1 MRARLAESNSSKSFA
16 LAATEIIRSCVHCG
30 MCNASC
36 PTYQLTGDELEGP
49 RGRIYLIKGIL
60 ETGETSDVARTH
72 LDQCLVC
79 RSCEASCPSGV
90 KYGELLELTKPHI
103 ESSNP
108 SPLRLRIK
116 RYLIVQIVPSKVL
129 FSMFFALGRL
139 LKPLLSSNLKTLI
152 PERVS
157 LRALRRVAHKRKVL
171 LLSTCAQSVVRPS
184 IDTAAIKI
192 FDRLGITLIPVAG
205 AGCCG
210 ALALHCGYEE
220 KAIVQAKAN
229 IDAWWPY
236 IKLGAESIIATSSGC
251 GLQLKGYER
260 LLKEFPD
267 YSAKSKHLAGLI
279 KDPIELID
287 DKKLSAVIK
296 DSDRCSVVFQSP
308 CSLQHGLKISG
319 RVEAVLESL
328 GWSLTKVKDPHL
340 CCGSAGSY
348 SILYPETSATLREEK
363 LNALCQ
369 GSPELIITANIGCQ
383 LHLAAKSAVPVIH
396 WLELIERELN

>member
-1 MRARLAESNSSKSFA
+1 MRARLAKSNSSKSFA

-108 SPLRLRIK
+108 SPLWLRIK
-116 RYLIVQIVPSKVL
+116 RYLIVQIIPSKVL
-129 FSMFFALGRL
+129 FSILFSLGRL

-157 LRALRRVAHKRKVL
+157 LRVLRRVSHKRKAL

-210 ALALHCGYEE
+210 ALALHCGYED

-236 IKLGAESIIATSSGC
+236 IELGAESIIATSSGC

-287 DKKLSAVIK
+287 VQKLSAVIK
-296 DSDRCSVVFQSP
+296 DSDRCSVAFQSP
-308 CSLQHGLKISG
+308 CSLQHGLKING
-319 RVEAVLESL
+319 QVEAVLERL
-328 GWSLTKVKDPHL
+328 GWNLTKVKDPHL

-363 LNALCQ
+363 LNALSQ
-369 GSPELIITANIGCQ
+369 GSPELIVTANIGCQ

>member
-1 MRARLAESNSSKSFA
+1 
-16 LAATEIIRSCVHCG
+16 
-30 MCNASC
+30 
-36 PTYQLTGDELEGP
+36 
-49 RGRIYLIKGIL
+49 
-60 ETGETSDVARTH
+60 
-72 LDQCLVC
+72 
-79 RSCEASCPSGV
+79 
-90 KYGELLELTKPHI
+90 
-103 ESSNP
+103 
-108 SPLRLRIK
+108 
-116 RYLIVQIVPSKVL
+116 
-129 FSMFFALGRL
+129 
-139 LKPLLSSNLKTLI
+139 
-152 PERVS
+152 
-157 LRALRRVAHKRKVL
+157 
-171 LLSTCAQSVVRPS
+171 VRPS

-210 ALALHCGYEE
+210 ALALHCGYED

-236 IKLGAESIIATSSGC
+236 IELGAESIIATSSGC

-287 DKKLSAVIK
+287 VQKLSAVIK
-296 DSDRCSVVFQSP
+296 DSDRCSVAFQSP
-308 CSLQHGLKISG
+308 CSLQHGLKING
-319 RVEAVLESL
+319 QVEAVLERL
-328 GWSLTKVKDPHL
+328 GWNLTKVKDPHL

-363 LNALCQ
+363 LNALSQ
-369 GSPELIITANIGCQ
+369 GSPELIVTANIGCQ

>member
-1 MRARLAESNSSKSFA
+1 MRAGLAESNSSKSFA

-60 ETGETSDVARTH
+60 ETGETSDVAQTH

-108 SPLRLRIK
+108 SPLGLRIK

-129 FSMFFALGRL
+129 FSIFFAVGRI

-157 LRALRRVAHKRKVL
+157 LRVLSRVHHKRKAL

-184 IDTAAIKI
+184 IDTAAIRI

-210 ALALHCGYEE
+210 ALALHCGYED

-236 IKLGAESIIATSSGC
+236 IELGAESIIATSSGC

-279 KDPIELID
+279 RDPIELID
-287 DKKLSAVIK
+287 DQKLSAVIK

-308 CSLQHGLKISG
+308 CSLQHGLKING
-319 RVEAVLESL
+319 RVEAVLERL
-328 GWSLTKVKDPHL
+328 GWNLTKVKDPHL

-348 SILYPETSATLREEK
+348 SILYPETSAALREEK

-369 GSPELIITANIGCQ
+369 GSPELIVTANIGCQ

>member
-1 MRARLAESNSSKSFA
+1 MRARLAKSNSSKSFA

-108 SPLRLRIK
+108 SPLWLRIK
-116 RYLIVQIVPSKVL
+116 RYLIVQIIPSKVL
-129 FSMFFALGRL
+129 FSILFSLGRL

-157 LRALRRVAHKRKVL
+157 LRVLSRVSHKRKAL

-210 ALALHCGYEE
+210 ALALHCGYED

-236 IKLGAESIIATSSGC
+236 IELGAESIIATSSGC

-287 DKKLSAVIK
+287 DQKLSAVIK

-308 CSLQHGLKISG
+308 CSLQHGLKING

-328 GWSLTKVKDPHL
+328 GWSLTQVKDPHL

-363 LNALCQ
+363 LNALSQ
-369 GSPELIITANIGCQ
+369 GSPELIVTANIGCQ
-383 LHLAAKSAVPVIH
+383 LHLAAKSTTPVIH

>member
-108 SPLRLRIK
+108 SPLGLRIK

-129 FSMFFALGRL
+129 FSIFFSVGRL

-157 LRALRRVAHKRKVL
+157 LRPLRRVTHKRKAL

-210 ALALHCGYEE
+210 ALALHCGYED

-236 IKLGAESIIATSSGC
+236 IELGAESIIATSSGC

-267 YSAKSKHLAGLI
+267 YSAKSKHLAGLV

-287 DKKLSAVIK
+287 VQKLSAVVK

-308 CSLQHGLKISG
+308 CSLQHGLKING
-319 RVEAVLESL
+319 QVEAVLERL
-328 GWSLTKVKDPHL
+328 GWNLTKVKDPHL

-363 LNALCQ
+363 LNALSQ
-369 GSPELIITANIGCQ
+369 GSPELIVTANIGCQ

>member
-1 MRARLAESNSSKSFA
+1 
-16 LAATEIIRSCVHCG
+16 
-30 MCNASC
+30 
-36 PTYQLTGDELEGP
+36 
-49 RGRIYLIKGIL
+49 
-60 ETGETSDVARTH
+60 
-72 LDQCLVC
+72 
-79 RSCEASCPSGV
+79 
-90 KYGELLELTKPHI
+90 
-103 ESSNP
+103 
-108 SPLRLRIK
+108 
-116 RYLIVQIVPSKVL
+116 LIVQIIPSKVL
-129 FSMFFALGRL
+129 FSILFSVGRL

-157 LRALRRVAHKRKVL
+157 LRVLRRVSHKRKAL

-210 ALALHCGYEE
+210 ALALHCGYED

-236 IKLGAESIIATSSGC
+236 IELGAESIIATSSGC

-287 DKKLSAVIK
+287 VQKLSAVIK
-296 DSDRCSVVFQSP
+296 DSDRCSVAFQSP
-308 CSLQHGLKISG
+308 CSLQHGLKING
-319 RVEAVLESL
+319 QVEAVLERL
-328 GWSLTKVKDPHL
+328 GWNLTKVKDPHL

-363 LNALCQ
+363 LNALSQ
-369 GSPELIITANIGCQ
+369 GSPELIVTANIGCQ

>member
-1 MRARLAESNSSKSFA
+1 MRARLAESNRSKSFA

-129 FSMFFALGRL
+129 FSMFFSVGRL

-157 LRALRRVAHKRKVL
+157 LRPLRRVTHKRKAL

-210 ALALHCGYEE
+210 ALALHCGYED

-236 IKLGAESIIATSSGC
+236 IELGAESIIATSSGC

-267 YSAKSKHLAGLI
+267 YSAKSKHLAGLV

-287 DKKLSAVIK
+287 VQKLSAVVK

-308 CSLQHGLKISG
+308 CSLQHGLKING
-319 RVEAVLESL
+319 QVEAVLERL
-328 GWSLTKVKDPHL
+328 GWNLTKVKDPHL

-363 LNALCQ
+363 LNALSQ
-369 GSPELIITANIGCQ
+369 GSPELIVTANIGCQ

>member
-103 ESSNP
+103 ESSNR

-116 RYLIVQIVPSKVL
+116 RYLIVQIVPNKVL
-129 FSMFFALGRL
+129 FSMFFAVGRL
-139 LKPLLSSNLKTLI
+139 LKPLLSSNLKILI
-152 PERVS
+152 PERAS
-157 LRALRRVAHKRKVL
+157 LQASRRVAHKRKAL

-236 IKLGAESIIATSSGC
+236 IELGAESIIATSSGC

-267 YSAKSKHLAGLI
+267 YSAKSKYLAGLI

-287 DKKLSAVIK
+287 DQKLSAVTK
-296 DSDRCSVVFQSP
+296 DSDRCSIAFQSP
-308 CSLQHGLKISG
+308 CSQQHGLKING
-319 RVEAVLESL
+319 RVEAVLERL
-328 GWSLTKVKDPHL
+328 GWNFTKVKDPHL

-348 SILYPETSATLREEK
+348 SILYPETSARLREEK
-363 LNALCQ
+363 LNALSQ
-369 GSPELIITANIGCQ
+369 GSPELIVTANIGCQ
-383 LHLAAKSAVPVIH
+383 LHLGAKSAVPVIH

>member
-1 MRARLAESNSSKSFA
+1 MRARIAESNRSKNFA
-16 LAATEIIRSCVHCG
+16 IDAAEIVRSCVHCG

-36 PTYQLTGDELEGP
+36 PTYHLTGDELEGP

-60 ETGETSDVARTH
+60 ETGQTSDIARTH

-79 RSCEASCPSGV
+79 RSCEAACPSGV
-90 KYGELLELTKPHI
+90 KYGELLELVKPHI
-103 ESSNP
+103 ELSKP
-108 SPLRLRIK
+108 SPLGLRVK
-116 RYLIVQIVPSKVL
+116 RYLIVKIIPSKIL
-129 FSMFFALGRL
+129 FSMLFLLGRFF
-139 LKPLLSSNLKTLI
+139 KPMLPPSMKAII

-157 LRALRRVAHKRKVL
+157 LPALSTLPHKRKVL
-171 LLSTCAQSVVRPS
+171 LLSTCVQEVVRPS

-192 FDRLGITLIPVAG
+192 FDLLGITLLPTAA

-210 ALALHCGYEE
+210 ALALHCGYED

-236 IKLGAESIIATSSGC
+236 VESGAEAIIATSSGC

-267 YSAKSKHLAGLI
+267 YHEKSKRLVSLI

-287 DKKLSAVIK
+287 EKKLRAILQNP
-296 DSDRCSVVFQSP
+296 DRGGIVFQSP
-308 CSLQHGLKISG
+308 CSLQHGHKLNG
-319 RVEAVLESL
+319 RVEAVLEAL
-328 GWSLTKVKDPHL
+328 GWSLAPVKDPHL

-363 LNALCQ
+363 LNALCE
-369 GSPELIITANIGCQ
+369 GVPELIVTANIGCQ
-383 LHLAAKSAVPVIH
+383 LHLAAKSQIPVIH

>member
-1 MRARLAESNSSKSFA
+1 MRARLAKSNSSKSFA

-129 FSMFFALGRL
+129 FSIFFSAGRL

-157 LRALRRVAHKRKVL
+157 LRPLRRVPHKRKAL

-210 ALALHCGYEE
+210 ALALHCGYED

-236 IKLGAESIIATSSGC
+236 IELGAESIIATSSGC

-287 DKKLSAVIK
+287 DQKLSAVIK

-308 CSLQHGLKISG
+308 CSLQHGLKING
-319 RVEAVLESL
+319 QVEAVLERL
-328 GWSLTKVKDPHL
+328 GWNLTKVKDPHL

-363 LNALCQ
+363 LNALSQ
-369 GSPELIITANIGCQ
+369 GSPELIVTANIGCQ

>member
-1 MRARLAESNSSKSFA
+1 MRARLAKSNSSKSFA

-108 SPLRLRIK
+108 SPLGLRIK
-116 RYLIVQIVPSKVL
+116 RYLIVQIIPSKVL
-129 FSMFFALGRL
+129 FSILFSVGRL

-157 LRALRRVAHKRKVL
+157 LRVLRRVSHKRKAL

-210 ALALHCGYEE
+210 ALALHCGYED

-236 IKLGAESIIATSSGC
+236 IELGAESIIATSSGC

-287 DKKLSAVIK
+287 VQKLSAVIK
-296 DSDRCSVVFQSP
+296 DSDRCSVAFQSP
-308 CSLQHGLKISG
+308 CSLQHGLKING
-319 RVEAVLESL
+319 QVEAVLERL
-328 GWSLTKVKDPHL
+328 GWNLTKVKDPHL

-363 LNALCQ
+363 LNALSQ
-369 GSPELIITANIGCQ
+369 GSPELIVTANIGCQ